1 MSKKNK
7 KNVENAEP
15 AEAVKDAK
23 KSADKSGKQSPDT
36 EKKGKVSKAE
46 RERVYK
52 KPPLAKIYD
61 KLLPGDYT
69 MSQDRNH
76 ALCIFIIIAVIL
88 GLVTTITWFNLEKE
102 KYSVSDTLL
111 IPEAS
116 YVMSQEQTVANML
129 DGYGF
134 KNITMTED
142 GISAHGTPE
151 MVKAYEDSYYDKNI
165 APLAEM
171 LANSDFAELGVDFVD
186 VSDDCKTMIIATAFD
201 YTNAPDELKQII
213 VGTDI
218 DKLIQGYAVW
228 CRMINEGEPMTI
240 KFLSA
245 FDISEGYDETEYYTS
260 TRTNGDSIIADMEAA
275 LQERAKAEAQGDEQ
289 NAKNENDAENESQT
303 DSSAE

>member
-7 KNVENAEP
+7 KNAEEI
-15 AEAVKDAK
+15 AETAAETQKGAK
-23 KSADKSGKQSPDT
+23 KASKKFADKQKTGS
-36 EKKGKVSKAE
+36 EKKSKVSKAE

-61 KLLPGDYT
+61 RLLPGDYT
-69 MSQDRNH
+69 MSQDRKH

-102 KYSVSDTLL
+102 KYSISDTLL

-116 YVMSQEQTVANML
+116 YVMSQEQTVINML

-134 KNITMTED
+134 KNITMTDD
-142 GISAHGTPE
+142 GISANGTPE
-151 MVKAYEDSYYDKNI
+151 MVKAYEDSYYEKNI
-165 APLAEM
+165 AALAEM
-171 LANSDFAELGVDFVD
+171 LENDFAELGVDFVD
-186 VSDDCKTMIIATAFD
+186 VSDDCKTMTIATAFD
-201 YTNAPDELKQII
+201 YSNAPDELKEII

-228 CRMINEGEPMTI
+228 CRMINNGEPLTI

-245 FDISEGYDETEYYTS
+245 FDTSEGYDGTEYYTS
-260 TRTNGDSIIADMEAA
+260 TRANGDSIIADLEAA
-275 LQERAKAEAQGDEQ
+275 VQERANAEGQDTNNEQ
-289 NAKNENDAENESQT
+289 QT
-303 DSSAE
+303 DSSTE